1 MSNWKLSK
9 YLCPSNMIAQYSFLQ
24 YKDIAVAQTVLK
36 ILEIHLHLRFYIGNE
51 RRSLCGL
58 AIELGGLAE
67 LAISVDDFH
76 SLWQDSGAAEVEK
89 TAA

>member
-1 MSNWKLSK
+1 MQLVF
-9 YLCPSNMIAQYSFLQ
+9 FL
-24 YKDIAVAQTVLK
+24 KVAQTILK
-36 ILEIHLHLRFYIGNE
+36 IFDIHLHLRFYIGNE

-89 TAA
+89 TAALSLF